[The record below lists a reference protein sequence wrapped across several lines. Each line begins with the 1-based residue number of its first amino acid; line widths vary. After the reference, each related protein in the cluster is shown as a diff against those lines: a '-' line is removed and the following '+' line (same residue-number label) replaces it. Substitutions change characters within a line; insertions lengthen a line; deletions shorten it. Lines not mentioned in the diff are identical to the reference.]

1 MSTYRL
7 EKLLR
12 PQSITIV
19 GGSPRER
26 SLGRAVLRNIR
37 DAGFAGSISLVNSR
51 HSAIDGVQSVKSLAD
66 LASPPDLVVICVP
79 PASVPSVVA
88 EAGARGA
95 AAAIIIT
102 AGLGHGSGSLADAC
116 ERSARAAGLRLV
128 GPNCLGVLVPRA
140 NLNASFASR
149 LPLSGELAVISQSG
163 AIAAGMVEWGSQRA
177 VGFSAIVSI
186 GDQLDVDFGDLLD
199 FFVFDAATRA
209 ILLYVES
216 VKDARKFMSAARAAA
231 RTKPVVVVKAGR
243 HSAAA
248 KAAATHTGALAG
260 SDAVYDAA
268 FRRAGLLR
276 VLDLS
281 ELFDAAETL
290 SRVKAIGG
298 KRLAIVTNGGGAG
311 VLAIDRLLDFGGV
324 AADLSEGVSTR
335 LNAVLPATWSK
346 SNPVDIVGDADDAR
360 YRTALELITADPAN
374 DAILV
379 MNVPTALASPT
390 DIADAVVQVSEKL
403 RKNERSSKPLFCVWV
418 GAERHASEI
427 FDRAKIPHYPT
438 ETDAV
443 RGFMHLVRHR
453 EATTALMEVPPS
465 LPESFAPDISTA
477 RRIVTTAISEKRG
490 WLKPLELVDLFKAYA
505 IPIVPAVFAPTPE
518 QAERA
523 CAPLLSDGQKVAVK
537 IVSRDV
543 AHKSE
548 VGGVRLN
555 LSSPTAVRSAAE
567 EIIANIKAARPQARI
582 AGVSIHPM
590 IVRPAARELI
600 VGVADDETFGPVI
613 LFGHGGT
620 AVEVVDDKAL
630 ALPPLDLKLA
640 RELIERTRV
649 SRLLRAYRN
658 VPQVK
663 VDEIALVLV
672 KLAQLIADV
681 PEIHELDIN
690 PLIADDKGVLV
701 LDARVAVAKVV
712 PKFAG
717 RGHPRLAIR
726 SYPKEWERRIC
737 IGDNWRLSI
746 RPVRPE
752 DENLVRAF
760 FERVSPDD
768 LRLRFFA
775 PVKEFSHIFIA
786 RLTQLDY
793 ARAIAFVAIDEA
805 NNEMVGGVRLHA
817 DANYD
822 TGEYAILLRSDVKGR
837 GLGWRLMKLMIEY
850 AQAEG
855 LKSVKGQI
863 LRENSAML
871 RMCREFGFN
880 IVDDPDDP
888 GSCVAVLTLS
898 APKDRS

>member
-1 MSTYRL
+1 M
-7 EKLLR
+7 R

-128 GPNCLGVLVPRA
+128 GPSCLGVLVPRA

-149 LPLSGELAVISQSG
+149 LPLSGDLAVISQSG

-374 DAILV
+374 YAILV

-418 GAERHASEI
+418 GAE
-427 FDRAKIPHYPT
+427 
-438 ETDAV
+438 
-443 RGFMHLVRHR
+443 
-453 EATTALMEVPPS
+453 
-465 LPESFAPDISTA
+465 
-477 RRIVTTAISEKRG
+477 
-490 WLKPLELVDLFKAYA
+490 
-505 IPIVPAVFAPTPE
+505 
-518 QAERA
+518 
-523 CAPLLSDGQKVAVK
+523 
-537 IVSRDV
+537 
-543 AHKSE
+543 
-548 VGGVRLN
+548 
-555 LSSPTAVRSAAE
+555 
-567 EIIANIKAARPQARI
+567 
-582 AGVSIHPM
+582 
-590 IVRPAARELI
+590 
-600 VGVADDETFGPVI
+600 
-613 LFGHGGT
+613 
-620 AVEVVDDKAL
+620 
-630 ALPPLDLKLA
+630 
-640 RELIERTRV
+640 
-649 SRLLRAYRN
+649 
-658 VPQVK
+658 
-663 VDEIALVLV
+663 
-672 KLAQLIADV
+672 
-681 PEIHELDIN
+681 
-690 PLIADDKGVLV
+690 
-701 LDARVAVAKVV
+701 
-712 PKFAG
+712 
-717 RGHPRLAIR
+717 
-726 SYPKEWERRIC
+726 
-737 IGDNWRLSI
+737 
-746 RPVRPE
+746 
-752 DENLVRAF
+752 
-760 FERVSPDD
+760 
-768 LRLRFFA
+768 
-775 PVKEFSHIFIA
+775 
-786 RLTQLDY
+786 
-793 ARAIAFVAIDEA
+793 
-805 NNEMVGGVRLHA
+805 
-817 DANYD
+817 
-822 TGEYAILLRSDVKGR
+822 
-837 GLGWRLMKLMIEY
+837 
-850 AQAEG
+850 
-855 LKSVKGQI
+855 
-863 LRENSAML
+863 
-871 RMCREFGFN
+871 
-880 IVDDPDDP
+880 
-888 GSCVAVLTLS
+888 
-898 APKDRS
+898 